1 MKTAT
6 KMNGLALA
14 AAAATLFFAA
24 PMASA
29 GDSADTKVG
38 QCMGAN
44 SCKGTSACATVKNSC
59 KGQNAC
65 KGQGF
70 LEMNK
75 TDCNAAGGKFQSAK

>member
-1 MKTAT
+1 MKIAT
-6 KMNGLALA
+6 KMNGFALA
-14 AAAATLFFAA
+14 AAAATLFLAA

-29 GDSADTKVG
+29 GDSADAKVG

-44 SCKGTSACATVKNSC
+44 SCKGNSACATAKNSC

-75 TDCNAAGGKFQSAK
+75 ADCATAGGKFQTAK